1 VDELVGTLASY
12 VPVLLLDRLLQDS
25 TPTQQPIADRYSAV
39 VVFIDIS
46 GFTTLTEQFI
56 QSDSAGLEDLTQIL
70 NANFSHI
77 IDLIYRYG
85 GDVFK
90 FAGDALL
97 AIWVADSSPE
107 TLSPQVLHAAQCALA
122 IQESV
127 QARAIA
133 KDVSLLLRIG
143 IAAGPVVVGH
153 LGGLYK
159 RWECTLSGAPLLEMQ
174 KLQKQAQPGWVVI
187 STHAWRLIQPYCQG
201 IPLPDGNIRLLST
214 YLGIPILPPKSVNF
228 PQALE
233 ERLKAYIPAA
243 ILTRLSAGHREW
255 LAEYRWVTLIFAHF
269 PNLEN
274 ISLQQAQDA
283 MIALQ
288 KSLYHFEG
296 SINKISIDE
305 KGATLV
311 AALGLPPFAHENDA
325 ERGVR
330 AAMAM
335 QAALKNLGW
344 NCSIGVTT
352 GNVFCGVIGS
362 SKRREYTVIGNVAN
376 LAARLMQVTQNAILC
391 DAATYEAARHRIT
404 FRALPAIALKG
415 IEQPITAY
423 QPIESTHHRTPEP
436 ISLMV
441 GYQTERR
448 YLIDSTE
455 AHLQHPSSSVIVIEG
470 EAGIGKTQL
479 MSALL
484 LWIQAQRISYA
495 IGSGD
500 AIERLTPYYP
510 WRQILSQLL
519 QLDDLPNPATRRIH
533 LSQSL
538 QLPAEFVPLMPLLNL
553 ILGVDFW
560 ETDLTQEM
568 APSVHAENTRF
579 ILLEVLRH
587 CCETSQPII
596 FLENAQWLDSA
607 SWGLILAVCQQSFPI
622 QFVMV
627 TRPLSPSPE
636 YQQLQQLSIVQ
647 SIQLRG
653 LSREDTAALICQKL
667 NATSVS
673 NALIS
678 LIYEKTE
685 GHPLYSAELA
695 QTLFETGR
703 TQLQDPD
710 RQLTLETPSSV
721 VFAMP
726 TTLQSIITDRIDHLL
741 PPQQLTLKTASVIG
755 RRFTYPLL
763 HDIYPF
769 EGDKVDLQTHIQ
781 GLQQVNLI
789 APVSPS
795 SSLTY
800 SFQSLITQD
809 VAYQSMLFTQRR
821 NLHREIA
828 QWYERHQVQDLA
840 LYYPML
846 VHHWSRAKEPA
857 KTLQYLVKAGEQTFQ
872 EGAYT
877 EAIAFFTKALSLEDF
892 NESQSPLQKAG
903 WYRQIAEAHL
913 ELGQV
918 TDSILQLQAGVTLL
932 GSPIPETK
940 KDLFTQLLKHLLLQ
954 IRHLLW
960 PSSRELAPSSAHTT
974 RLELTRAHVC
984 LGEVYYYTHR
994 RSLATY
1000 ASLVGLN
1007 LAETV
1012 PPSPELASIYAN
1024 MCYVVGMN
1032 KLHRLARHYT
1042 KLAKQTIQRIDAP
1055 LSCQGW
1061 VLLVTGAYKSG
1072 TGQWQ
1077 SSHADLQQAADIFHQ
1092 LRDRHH
1098 WAEALAAIA
1107 LIDHCQGTFNTA
1119 LDLWKQTFKLGEEV
1133 GDRQAQSWGLLGQA
1147 EEYLCLGQYHDA
1159 QYCVQQARVVL
1170 SSQEKLDCEH
1180 IRLEGVS
1187 ALVSFLH
1194 GDVSSALECAFNAL
1208 AIIQQS
1214 PPIALYVMEGYASVL
1229 EVYILL
1235 WQQQPELI
1243 QPHHRNI
1250 RLARKAMHQ
1259 YANAFGIGQ
1268 PRILRLEGCKDWLEG
1283 KHNKAM
1289 RLWLRSLSLAKQLA
1303 MPLEQGRSH
1312 YEIGIHLAV
1321 NASQRQTRL
1330 AEASRIFNALG
1341 AQQDL
1346 RLTQSAIEFE
1356 R

>member
-1 VDELVGTLASY
+1 MDELVGTLASY
-12 VPVLLLDRLLQDS
+12 VPILILDQLSQD
-25 TPTQQPIADRYSAV
+25 TNPIQQPRADRYSAA

-46 GFTTLTEQFI
+46 GFTTLTEQFM
-56 QSDSAGLEDLTQIL
+56 QSDSAGLEELTQIL
-70 NANFSHI
+70 NTNFGHI
-77 IDLIYRYG
+77 IDLVHRYG

-97 AIWVADSSPE
+97 AVWVTDSRPE
-107 TLSPQVLHAAQCALA
+107 TLPPQVLHAAQCALA

-127 QARAIA
+127 QTRAIA
-133 KDVSLLLRIG
+133 KNVSLLLRIG
-143 IAAGPVVVGH
+143 VAAGPVVVGH
-153 LGGLYK
+153 LGGILK
-159 RWECTLSGAPLLEMQ
+159 RWECTLSGVPLLEMQ
-174 KLQKQAQPGWVVI
+174 QLQKQAQPGWVVI
-187 STHAWRLIQPYCQG
+187 AANAWRLIQLYCQG

-228 PQALE
+228 PPELE
-233 ERLKAYIPAA
+233 EALKAYIPAA

-255 LAEYRWVTLIFAHF
+255 LAEYRWVTLIFVHL
-269 PNLEN
+269 PNLDN
-274 ISLQQAQDA
+274 ISLQQAQEA
-283 MIALQ
+283 MVALQ
-288 KSLYHFEG
+288 QSLYRFEG

-335 QAALKNLGW
+335 QTALKTLGW
-344 NCSIGVTT
+344 DCSIGVTT

-362 SKRREYTVIGNVAN
+362 SKRREYTVIGNIAN
-376 LAARLMQVTQNAILC
+376 LAARLMQVTQNEILC
-391 DAATYEAARHRIT
+391 DAATYEAAHRQVT

-415 IEQPITAY
+415 FEKPIIAY
-423 QPIESTHHRTPEP
+423 QPLAPAQQSPPEP
-436 ISLMV
+436 LFSMV
-441 GYQTERR
+441 GYQTERSH
-448 YLIDSTE
+448 LIHWIET
-455 AHLQHPSSSVIVIEG
+455 HLQNHRSGVMIIEG

-479 MSALL
+479 MNTLI

-495 IGSGD
+495 ISSGD

-519 QLDDLPNPATRRIH
+519 QFENLPNPTTRRNH
-533 LSQSL
+533 LSQIL
-538 QLPAEFVPLMPLLNL
+538 QLPAELVPLMPLLNL
-553 ILGVDFW
+553 ILGVDFS
-560 ETDLTQEM
+560 ETELIQEM
-568 APSVHAENTRF
+568 SPSVHAENTRF
-579 ILLEVLRH
+579 ILLEILRH
-587 CCETSQPII
+587 CCQTSQPII

-607 SWGLILAVCQQSFPI
+607 SWSLILAVCQQSFPI
-622 QFVMV
+622 QFVIV

-636 YQQLQQLSIVQ
+636 YQQLQQLPIVQ
-647 SIQLRG
+647 RIQLQG
-653 LSREDTAALICQKL
+653 LSREDTATLICQKL
-667 NATSVS
+667 NASSVS
-673 NALIS
+673 STLAS

-685 GHPLYSAELA
+685 GHPLYSEELA

-703 TQLQDPD
+703 IQLQAPE
-710 RQLTLETPSSV
+710 RQLVIDTPLSV
-721 VFAMP
+721 VFEMP
-726 TTLQSIITDRIDHLL
+726 TTLQALITDRIDHLL

-763 HDIYPF
+763 YDIYPF
-769 EGDKVDLQTHIQ
+769 EADKVDLQTHVQ

-789 APVSPS
+789 TPVSPP

-828 QWYERHQVQDLA
+828 QWYEHHQVQDLA
-840 LYYPML
+840 PYYPML

-877 EAIAFFTKALSLEDF
+877 EAITFFTKALKLADS
-892 NESQSPLQKAG
+892 NESQTPLQKAG
-903 WYRQIAEAHL
+903 WHRQIAEAHVD
-913 ELGQV
+913 LGQV
-918 TDSILQLQAGVTLL
+918 TDSILQLQMGVSLL
-932 GSPIPETK
+932 GYPIPETRWG
-940 KDLFTQLLKHLLLQ
+940 LFTQLLKHIFLQ

-960 PSSRELAPSSAHTT
+960 PSSRERAPSSVHATC
-974 RLELTRAHVC
+974 LELTRAHIC

-1032 KLHRLARHYT
+1032 KMHGLARHYT
-1042 KLAKQTIQRIDAP
+1042 KLAQKTIQRIEAP
-1055 LSCQGW
+1055 LPCQGW

-1077 SSHADLQQAADIFHQ
+1077 SSREDLQQAADIFHQ

-1119 LDLWKQTFKLGEEV
+1119 LDLWKQTLALGAEV

-1147 EEYLCLGQYHDA
+1147 EEYLCFGQYDDA
-1159 QYCVQQARVVL
+1159 QHCVQQARAIL
-1170 SSQEKLDCEH
+1170 SIQEKLDCEH
-1180 IRLEGVS
+1180 IRLEGLS
-1187 ALVSFLH
+1187 ALVSFFH
-1194 GDVSSALECAFNAL
+1194 GDISSALDYASNAL
-1208 AIIQQS
+1208 ALIQQS

-1229 EVYILL
+1229 EVYLL
-1235 WQQQPELI
+1235 LCQQQPELI
-1243 QPHHRNI
+1243 QSHQRDI
-1250 RLARKAMHQ
+1250 RLACKAMYQ

-1268 PRILRLEGCKDWLEG
+1268 PRILRLEGCKAWLEG
-1283 KHNKAM
+1283 KHNRAM
-1289 RLWLRSLSLAKQLA
+1289 RLWGRSLSLAQQLA
-1303 MPLEQGRSH
+1303 MPLEKGRSH

-1321 NASQRQTRL
+1321 NTLQRQMHL
-1330 AEASRIFNALG
+1330 EEAFRIFNALG
-1341 AQQDL
+1341 APQDL
-1346 RLTQSAIEFE
+1346 WSTPSCNRIE
-1356 R
+1356 

>member
-1 VDELVGTLASY
+1 VDELVGTLTSY
-12 VPVLLLDRLLQDS
+12 VPALILDRLLRDRA
-25 TPTQQPIADRYSAV
+25 PIQQPRADRYSAA

-46 GFTTLTEQFI
+46 GFTALTEQFM
-56 QSDSAGLEDLTQIL
+56 QSDSAGLEELTQIL
-70 NANFSHI
+70 NTNFGHI
-77 IDLIYRYG
+77 IDLVHRYG

-97 AIWVADSSPE
+97 AVWVADSRPE
-107 TLSPQVLHAAQCALA
+107 TLPPQVLHAAQCTLD
-122 IQESV
+122 IQDSV
-127 QARAIA
+127 QTRAIA

-143 IAAGPVVVGH
+143 IASGPVVVGH
-153 LGGLYK
+153 LGGLYQ
-159 RWECTLSGAPLLEMQ
+159 RWECTLSGAPLLEIQ
-174 KLQKQAQPGWVVI
+174 QLQKQAQPGWVVI
-187 STHAWRLIQPYCQG
+187 SASAWGSIRPYCQG
-201 IPLPDGNIRLLST
+201 IPLPAGNLRLRST
-214 YLGIPILPPKSVNF
+214 YLGIPILPPKSVRF
-228 PQALE
+228 PRELE
-233 ERLKAYIPAA
+233 ENLKAYIPAA

-255 LAEYRWVTLIFAHF
+255 LAEYRWITLIFAHF
-269 PNLEN
+269 PDLEN

-283 MIALQ
+283 MVALQ
-288 KSLYHFEG
+288 QSLYHYEG

-330 AAMAM
+330 AAMDM

-352 GNVFCGVIGS
+352 GNVFCGVVGS
-362 SKRREYTVIGNVAN
+362 SKRREYTVIGNVVN

-391 DAATYEAARHRIT
+391 DATTYEAARQRIA

-415 IEQPITAY
+415 MEQPVVAY
-423 QPIESTHHRTPEP
+423 QPIESAQQRIPEP
-436 ISLMV
+436 IFSMV
-441 GYQTERR
+441 GYQTERSR
-448 YLIDSTE
+448 LINWVE
-455 AHLQHPSSSVIVIEG
+455 AHLQHPSPSMMVIQG

-479 MSALL
+479 MNALL
-484 LWIQAQRISYA
+484 LWIQAQGISYA

-510 WRQILSQLL
+510 WRQILRQLL
-519 QLDDLPNPATRRIH
+519 QLDEISDPQTRCSSI
-533 LSQSL
+533 SQSL
-538 QLPAEFVPLMPLLNL
+538 QLPAELSPLMSLLNP
-553 ILGVDFW
+553 ILGVNFP
-560 ETDLTQEM
+560 ETELIQDM
-568 APSVHAENTRF
+568 SPSVHAENTRF
-579 ILLEVLRH
+579 ILLEILRR
-587 CCETSQPII
+587 CCETHQPII

-607 SWGLILAVCQQSFPI
+607 SWGSILAVCQQSFPV
-622 QFVMV
+622 QFVLI
-627 TRPLSPSPE
+627 TRPLSPTPE
-636 YQQLQQLSIVQ
+636 YQQLQQSSLVQ
-647 SIQLRG
+647 IIQLQG
-653 LSREDTAALICQKL
+653 LSREDTATLICQTL
-667 NATSVS
+667 NATHASSTLV
-673 NALIS
+673 S

-703 TQLQDPD
+703 IQLQEPD
-710 RQLTLETPSSV
+710 RQLILDTPSSV

-726 TTLQSIITDRIDHLL
+726 TTLQALITDRIDHLL
-741 PPQQLTLKTASVIG
+741 PPQQLTLKTASAIG
-755 RRFTYPLL
+755 RHFTYPLL
-763 HDIYPF
+763 YDIYPF
-769 EGDKVDLQTHIQ
+769 EGDKSDLQTHIQ

-789 APVSPS
+789 APVPPS

-828 QWYERHQVQDLA
+828 QWYERHQREDLA
-840 LYYPML
+840 PYYPML

-877 EAIAFFTKALSLEDF
+877 EAIAFFTKAITIAASS
-892 NESQSPLQKAG
+892 ESQSPLQQAS
-903 WYRQIAEAHL
+903 WHRQIAEAHL

-918 TDSILQLQAGVTLL
+918 TDSILQLQAGVRLL
-932 GSPIPETK
+932 GYPIPETK
-940 KDLFTQLLKHLLLQ
+940 RGLFAELLKHLFLQ

-960 PSSRELAPSSAHTT
+960 PSSRERAPRSVCEA

-984 LGEVYYYTHR
+984 LGEVYYYSHR

-1032 KLHRLARHYT
+1032 AMHGLARHYT
-1042 KLAKQTIQRIDAP
+1042 KLAQKTIQRIEAP
-1055 LSCQGW
+1055 LPCQGW

-1077 SSHADLQQAADIFHQ
+1077 SSREDLQQAADIFHQ

-1119 LDLWKQTFKLGEEV
+1119 LELWKQTLKLGEEV

-1147 EEYLCLGQYHDA
+1147 EEYLCLGMYDDA
-1159 QYCVQQARVVL
+1159 QHCVQQARVVL
-1170 SSQEKLDCEH
+1170 STQEKLDCEH

-1187 ALVSFLH
+1187 ALVSFFH
-1194 GDVSSALECAFNAL
+1194 GDVASALDCASDAL
-1208 AIIQQS
+1208 ALIQQS

-1229 EVYILL
+1229 EVYLFL

-1243 QPHHRNI
+1243 QPHHQNI
-1250 RLARKAMHQ
+1250 RLACKAMHQ
-1259 YANAFGIGQ
+1259 HANAFGIGQ
-1268 PRILRLEGCKDWLEG
+1268 PRISRLEGSKAWLEG
-1283 KHNKAM
+1283 KHNRAM

-1303 MPLEQGRSH
+1303 MLLEQGRSH
-1312 YEIGIHLAV
+1312 YEIGIHLTV
-1321 NASQRQTRL
+1321 NTLQRQTHL
-1330 AEASRIFNALG
+1330 EEAFRIFNALG

-1346 RLTQSAIEFE
+1346 RLTQSALDTV
-1356 R
+1356 